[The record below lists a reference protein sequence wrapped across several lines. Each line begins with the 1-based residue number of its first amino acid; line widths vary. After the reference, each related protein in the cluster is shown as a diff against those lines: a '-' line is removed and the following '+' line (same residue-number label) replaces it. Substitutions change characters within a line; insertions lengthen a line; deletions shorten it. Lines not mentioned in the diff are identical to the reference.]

1 MGSRRKH
8 KGALLRTVVPDAAT
22 WLPSIVVVPDP
33 APGPVPLRLP
43 GVTGPVLVRSRL
55 LGRPTVLVD
64 GRPARRVRGS
74 TFELNSRA
82 GRPLRATVAPGRW
95 MSPYPRLLVEGEV
108 YETGP
113 APPVGLQLLA
123 VVPGLAIFLGGLGM
137 FLAVAG
143 LVASVAVLRRPWPL
157 RARFAG
163 VLAVV
168 AVTAALGWVIAARVE
183 DWI

>member
-1 MGSRRKH
+1 M
-8 KGALLRTVVPDAAT
+8 
-22 WLPSIVVVPDP
+22 
-33 APGPVPLRLP
+33 
-43 GVTGPVLVRSRL
+43 
-55 LGRPTVLVD
+55 LVD
-64 GRPARRVRGS
+64 GRPARRVRGT

-82 GRPLRATVAPGRW
+82 GRPLRATVASGRW

-113 APPVGLQLLA
+113 APPAGLQLLA

-143 LVASVAVLRRPWPL
+143 LLASVAVLRRPWPL

-168 AVTAALGWVIAARVE
+168 AVTAALGWVDRRTGRDLDLAGPGRDVRRPGPHEEDRAAGGVSGVVSARPRRG
-183 DWI
+183 